1 MVQPHE
7 TDAQKVLD
15 FYEDPN
21 TQAEAVHYI
30 SYIRK
35 YEKDN
40 DRDFLVKAN
49 AIAESML
56 TKMPYDEVN
65 LDGQPTTSANDIMLV
80 TCLYLSEIGL
90 IPSYED

>member
-7 TDAQKVLD
+7 ADAQKVLD

-40 DRDFLVKAN
+40 DRDFLVQAN
-49 AIAESML
+49 AIAESIL
-56 TKMPYDEVN
+56 TKMPYDEVV
-65 LDGQPTTSANDIMLV
+65 LDGKPTKSANDIMLV

-90 IPSYED
+90 IPSYEK